1 MTGAVRGE
9 TRKLLTTRSLR
20 GTLAASGIVT
30 VALAVF
36 VGLTGSLQPD
46 DTVLGGSL
54 TGVVV
59 AQLLAGVLGALVM
72 TSEHGSGT
80 LAATVAAVPR
90 RGVVLG
96 AKAVVAGVA
105 TTVVGLVAAVLALVA
120 GSVLIDGDHPS
131 GEPFPA
137 LLGVALGLGAVALFG
152 LALGTLL
159 RHTGGA
165 VAAVVGLVLLPQL
178 LGPLFGDLQPWVMGL
193 SPATALQKMTQTSD
207 VSAAVAGTI
216 GPWPSLAVV
225 GAVALV
231 LLAVAGRALGRRDL

>member
-1 MTGAVRGE
+1 VRGAVRGE

-20 GTLAASGIVT
+20 GTLAAGGIVT

-59 AQLLAGVLGALVM
+59 AQLLAGVLGALAI
-72 TSEHGSGT
+72 TSEHGTGT

-90 RGVVLG
+90 RRVVLG
-96 AKAVVAGVA
+96 AKAVVVGAA
-105 TTVVGLVAAVLALVA
+105 TTVIGLVAATAAVVA
-120 GSVLIDGDHPS
+120 GSALIDGDHAA

-137 LLGVALGLGAVALFG
+137 VVGVALGLGAVALYG
-152 LALGTLL
+152 LALGTLV

-178 LGPLFGDLQPWVMGL
+178 LGPLFGDLQPWVTGL

-207 VSAAVAGTI
+207 ASAAVAGTL

-231 LLAVAGRALGRRDL
+231 LLALADRALARRDL